1 MMDTPAYA
9 MAASGRTPSPLVMI
23 LGTVFL
29 IALMSLLVRLANYT
43 TQRRAATRPSVH
55 LQPPNASWRS
65 RLHPGQICWASLH
78 FADRS
83 GWKIRPCLVIRTHE
97 KGVEVLKITSQD
109 KSHRHDCIQIPT
121 ASWDKRARKD
131 SWLDLGESYFIWDQA
146 IQRVAGSCDAATWH
160 HVTRRHRTGYVYVA
174 NNADDK

>member
-1 MMDTPAYA
+1 MVI
-9 MAASGRTPSPLVMI
+9 SGRAPSPLAMI
-23 LGTVFL
+23 LGLVVF
-29 IALMSLLVRLANYT
+29 IGLLTLFVRLINHL

-55 LQPPNASWRS
+55 LEPPNASWRS
-65 RLHPGQICWASLH
+65 RPHPGQICWASLQ

-83 GWKIRPCLVIRTHE
+83 GWKVRPCLVIRTHE
-97 KGVEVLKITSQD
+97 QGVEVLKITSQD
-109 KSHRHDCIQIPT
+109 KSHRYDCVQIPT

-160 HVTRRHRTGYVYVA
+160 LVTRRHRTGYVYVA
-174 NNADDK
+174 TSTDGT